1 MTPHMGR
8 NNPVLCSK
16 IILNNP
22 TMSIMVVFYG
32 GKNPRTRPM
41 NLHSARACVQAIAR
55 RIGVVLCKSPDR
67 GTPRE
72 W

>member
-41 NLHSARACVQAIAR
+41 NLHGATVCVQAIAR
-55 RIGVVLCKSPDR
+55 RIGVVLCKSPDSR
-67 GTPRE
+67 NRLE